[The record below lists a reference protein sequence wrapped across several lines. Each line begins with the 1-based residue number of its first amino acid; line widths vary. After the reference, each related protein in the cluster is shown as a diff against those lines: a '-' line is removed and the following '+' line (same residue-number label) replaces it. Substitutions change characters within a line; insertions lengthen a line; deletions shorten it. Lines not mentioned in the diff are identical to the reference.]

1 MSCSITSGLTLD
13 CKDSQGG
20 IEYLYI
26 ADLPEYDTISTNV
39 DGKIESLDNVGGG
52 VQIDWYKFEV
62 PKQTSSFTETINS
75 SIENGTIFYT
85 QEVVMIFNKLDAA
98 KRDQIKLLAQNPKLL
113 VVVKDGNGEFHV
125 IGVTRGAE
133 LSAGTRQ
140 TGTAF
145 GDRNGGEVTLQ
156 GLEPDPAFLAVAEF
170 VGETTPA

>member
-1 MSCSITSGLTLD
+1 MSCSITSGITLD

-26 ADLPEYDTISTNV
+26 ADLPQYDTIDTDP
-39 DGKIESLDNVGGG
+39 DGALLSLTDSGGQA
-52 VQIDWYKFEV
+52 VNIDFYKFEV

-75 SIENGTIFYT
+75 SIENGTVFYT
-85 QEVVMIFNKLDAA
+85 QEAVMIFNKLDAA

-113 VVVKDGNGEFHV
+113 VVVKDANGEFHT
-125 IGVTRGAE
+125 IGLTRGAE

-156 GLEPDPAFLAVAEF
+156 GLEPDPAFITDPTF
-170 VGETTPA
+170 VGE

>member
-1 MSCSITSGLTLD
+1 MSCSITSGITLD

-26 ADLPEYDTISTNV
+26 ADLPAYDTIDTDA
-39 DGKIESLDNVGGG
+39 DGTLLSLTDDGQPVEP
-52 VQIDWYKFEV
+52 DFYKFEV

-85 QEVVMIFNKLDAA
+85 QEAVMIFNKLDAA

-113 VVVKDGNGEFHV
+113 VVVKDANGEFHT

-156 GLEPDPAFLAVAEF
+156 GLEPDPAFITDPSF
-170 VGETTPA
+170 VGE